1 MLSKAST
8 SILSCVRLRRISH
21 SVRECGPRY
30 LEPSS
35 LLPLS
40 YHRLRRRVVW
50 PCIPAIEAYKR
61 HFSSIAIVPVIT
73 PPVVFVGLALTLW
86 FYKCCMM
93 ILFQNK
99 IIYMPSAP
107 PYSRREKIA
116 DYARMCGSVHWEEQ
130 RITSLDG
137 TRISLCIGRLRDETT
152 SASPRQSTSHVVVLY
167 FQGNASSI
175 PPRLPTLSKVL
186 SSLNSG
192 NAYTL
197 VAVSYRGFW
206 TSQGRAS
213 QRGIEMDADA
223 AIAWAQTHFKN
234 HLTGSRPKLVLWGQ
248 SIGASV
254 AAGAA
259 SRLLHA
265 NESRNLQ
272 LSGIILETPFVSI
285 KRMLTSL
292 YPQKWLPYRYLSPFL
307 WNWWDNEEALR
318 TMATISV
325 GGSIPILLI
334 TAARDEIV
342 PSDQAD
348 DLQRLC
354 QQLNFKLTRHDIQGA
369 LHTEATLKSEGK
381 EAVVKFL
388 KTQISSDHADDR

>member
-1 MLSKAST
+1 MRQTLHSLRKCRLT
-8 SILSCVRLRRISH
+8 CV
-21 SVRECGPRY
+21 V
-30 LEPSS
+30 PSN
-35 LLPLS
+35 LLPLDH
-40 YHRLRRRVVW
+40 HRSRGRVVC
-50 PCIPAIEAYKR
+50 PCAPAIEAYKR
-61 HFSSIAIVPVIT
+61 HFSSIAIIPVIT

-99 IIYMPSAP
+99 IIYMPSVP

-116 DYARMCGSVHWEEQ
+116 DYTRTCGSVHWEEQ
-130 RITSLDG
+130 RITSIDG
-137 TRISLCIGRLRDETT
+137 TRISLCIGQLQDETHGT
-152 SASPRQSTSHVVVLY
+152 SAGPSSSHVVVLY
-167 FQGNASSI
+167 FQGNASSL

-186 SSLNSG
+186 NSLNPG
-192 NAYTL
+192 NQYTL

-223 AIAWAQTHFKN
+223 AIAWAQTRFEDHS
-234 HLTGSRPKLVLWGQ
+234 TRSRPKLVLWGQ

-259 SRLLHA
+259 SRLLQS

-272 LSGIILETPFVSI
+272 LHGIILETPFVSI
-285 KRMLTSL
+285 KRMLVSL

-318 TMATISV
+318 AIAITPAGASM
-325 GGSIPILLI
+325 PILLI
-334 TAARDEIV
+334 TAGRDEIV

-354 QQLNFKLTRHDIQGA
+354 RQLKFNLTRHDVQGA
-369 LHTEATLKSEGK
+369 LHTEATSKSQGRD
-381 EAVVKFL
+381 AVVKFL
-388 KTQISSDHADDR
+388 RA